1 MAAYTKYTAAVES
14 LVEGSNSGTDAWKVA
29 LALTTNIADTTFVA
43 GTTDLVTGA
52 GYTQGGNACTT
63 TTSAQAAGTYKL
75 VLGNPATWTASGA
88 GFTFR
93 YAVLY
98 NSTTGIPFGFWDY
111 GSNVVMNGT
120 NADTFTVT
128 LDAVNGVFTVA

>member
-43 GTTDLVTGA
+43 GTTDLITGA

-63 TTSAQAAGTYKL
+63 TTSAQSAGTYKL

-128 LDAVNGVFTVA
+128 LDATNGVFSVA

>member
-14 LVEGSNSGTDAWKVA
+14 LVEGSNSGTDVWKIA

-63 TTSAQAAGTYKL
+63 TTSAQSAGTYKL

-128 LDAVNGVFTVA
+128 LDAVNGVFSVA

>member
-43 GTTDLVTGA
+43 GTTDLATAA
-52 GYTQGGNACTT
+52 GYTAGGKACVTT
-63 TTSAQAAGTYKL
+63 LSAQAAGTYKL
-75 VLGNPATWTASGA
+75 VLGDPATWTASGA

-93 YAVLY
+93 YAILY

-128 LDAVNGVFTVA
+128 LDPTNGVFSVA

>member
-14 LVEGSNSGTDAWKVA
+14 LVEGSNSGTDPWKEA
-29 LALTTNIADTTFVA
+29 LALTTNIADTTFVP
-43 GTTDLVTGA
+43 GKTDLITGA
-52 GYTQGGNACTT
+52 AYTQGGNAGTT

-120 NADTFTVT
+120 NADTFSVT
-128 LDAVNGVFTVA
+128 LDATNGVFTVA

>member
-29 LALTTNIADTTFVA
+29 LALTINIADTTFVA
-43 GTTDLVTGA
+43 GTTDLVTAA
-52 GYTQGGNACTT
+52 GYTAGGNACTT

>member
-14 LVEGSNSGTDAWKVA
+14 LVEGSNSGTDVWKVA

-52 GYTQGGNACTT
+52 GYTQGGNTCTT
-63 TTSAQAAGTYKL
+63 TTSAQSAGTYKL

-120 NADTFTVT
+120 NADTFIVT
-128 LDAVNGVFTVA
+128 LDATNGVFSVA

>member
-14 LVEGSNSGTDAWKVA
+14 LVEGSNSGTDVWKVA

-128 LDAVNGVFTVA
+128 LDAVNGVFSVA

>member
-1 MAAYTKYTAAVES
+1 MAAYVKYTAAVES
-14 LVEGSNSGTDAWKVA
+14 LVEGSNSGSDAWKVA
-29 LALTTNIADTTFVA
+29 LALTVNVADATFVA
-43 GTTDLVTGA
+43 GTTDLATA
-52 GYTQGGNACTT
+52 NGYTAGGNACTT
-63 TTSAQAAGTYKL
+63 TTSAQTAGTFKL
-75 VLGNPATWTASGA
+75 VLANPATWTASGA

-98 NSTTGIPFGFWDY
+98 NSTTGVPFGYWDY

-128 LDAVNGVFTVA
+128 LDATNGVFSVA

>member
-1 MAAYTKYTAAVES
+1 MAAYVKYTAAVES

-29 LALTTNIADTTFVA
+29 LALTVNVADTTFVA
-43 GTTDLVTGA
+43 GTTDLATA
-52 GYTQGGNACTT
+52 NGYTAGGNACTT
-63 TTSAQAAGTYKL
+63 TTSAQSAGTYKL
-75 VLGNPATWTASGA
+75 VLGNPATWTATGA

-98 NSTTGIPFGFWDY
+98 NSTTGIPFGYWDY

-120 NADTFTVT
+120 NADTFTVN
-128 LDAVNGVFTVA
+128 LDATNGVFSVA

>member
-1 MAAYTKYTAAVES
+1 MAAYVKYTAAVES
-14 LVEGSNSGTDAWKVA
+14 LVEGSNSGTDTWKVA
-29 LALTTNIADTTFVA
+29 LALTVNVADTTFVA
-43 GTTDLVTGA
+43 GTTDLATA
-52 GYTQGGNACTT
+52 NGYTAGGNACTT
-63 TTSAQAAGTYKL
+63 TTSAQTAGTFKL
-75 VLGNPATWTASGA
+75 VLANPATWTASGA

-98 NSTTGIPFGFWDY
+98 NSTTGVPFGYWDY

-128 LDAVNGVFTVA
+128 LDATNGVFSVA

>member
-14 LVEGSNSGTDAWKVA
+14 LVEGSNSGTDVWKVA

-52 GYTQGGNACTT
+52 GYTQGGNTCTT
-63 TTSAQAAGTYKL
+63 TTSAQSAGTYKL

-120 NADTFTVT
+120 NADTFIVT
-128 LDAVNGVFTVA
+128 LDATNGVFTVA